1 MTAEQWR
8 LQRWRTA
15 RLRAAA
21 GKFVLGLGLLG
32 GLMPTITLMQAQ
44 QVPPGKDMGVGYCP
58 KHKRNFKGWICPEC
72 EVENKP
78 VPAPAPGASDPDVE
92 RRAKEAEA
100 ERKRLID
107 QENAKVAKEE
117 QARKAKFARE
127 RDARAKQLRGVPNSG
142 PSQLKGVAGSGSSGL
157 KGGGFDSGSSGLKG
171 LETGGQGTRPHTDP
185 SVVDARVPR
194 DGAYFTSQ
202 VPELKNSPA
211 ADRIRKGFQA
221 VVNHDWPVALAW
233 WKEALKR
240 DPKNKALQRSVD
252 LAQWMV
258 DRPKVIAK
266 GPANPLSQ
274 AIYSA
279 SHGDPEGAIRQF
291 EQIKAA
297 QPAYA
302 AGLDSMITALRQSQ
316 VKAASDA
323 WLAEYWNE
331 RVNSAKQK
339 LVDDCIETGI
349 NHLSVGDEVGA
360 QEAFALAD
368 WFSEGPPSDR
378 PAIPQPPKSTP
389 KKPIP
394 KGGPAEGNR

>member
-1 MTAEQWR
+1 MASEQRMIPQWR
-8 LQRWRTA
+8 AMRFRS
-15 RLRAAA
+15 AAVR
-21 GKFVLGLGLLG
+21 FVLCLGLLG
-32 GLMPTITLMQAQ
+32 GLFLTGLPMQAQ
-44 QVPPGKDMGVGYCP
+44 QVPKGKDMGVGYCP

-72 EVENKP
+72 EAENRP
-78 VPAPAPGASDPDVE
+78 THSPTPGTSDPDVE

-100 ERKRLID
+100 ERKRQVD
-107 QENAKVAKEE
+107 QANAKVAKEE
-117 QARKAKFARE
+117 QERKAKFARE
-127 RDARAKQLRGVPNSG
+127 RDARAKQLRGVPNLG
-142 PSQLKGVAGSGSSGL
+142 LSQLKGVAGSGSSGL
-157 KGGGFDSGSSGLKG
+157 KGGGFDSASSGLKG
-171 LETGGQGTRPHTDP
+171 VGGPGQGTTPHTDP

-194 DGAYFTSQ
+194 DGAYFTNQ

-240 DPKNKALQRSVD
+240 DPNNKALQRSVD

-279 SHGDPEGAIRQF
+279 SRGDPEGAIRQL

-302 AGLDSMITALRQSQ
+302 AGLDSMITSLRQSQ

-323 WLAEYWNE
+323 WLAEYWNQ
-331 RVNSAKQK
+331 RVNSANQK
-339 LVDDCIETGI
+339 FVDDCIETGI
-349 NHLSVGDEVGA
+349 NYLSVGDEVGA
-360 QEAFALAD
+360 QEAFDMAD
-368 WFSEGPPSDR
+368 WFSFGPPSDG
-378 PAIPQPPKSTP
+378 PAKPQPPKPTP